1 METGRKCVP
10 AGGTSVDDPT
20 WGRQLNM
27 VVRRKPRAVLTA
39 ADVPGLLFDP
49 RPDLQ
54 RVAGTT
60 PVAGFPAN

>member
-1 METGRKCVP
+1 
-10 AGGTSVDDPT
+10 
-20 WGRQLNM
+20 M
-27 VVRRKPRAVLTA
+27 VVRRKPRAVHTA

-49 RPDLQ
+49 CPDLQ